1 MSELLQVSNATSTSS
16 SPTTSSAFKVKQT
29 LSWSVHKT
37 GRSLYCSPCKET
49 EVIGTLAKKFNLR
62 IALHNKSEGK
72 KNELNGVEEEWS
84 ENSLEGS
91 DITYKTPGRRNTVY
105 FGMYGD
111 KREYKHKGYLLWK
124 LRDLSTIIN
133 GSNSM
138 KCSFS
143 NYTTSSKCI
152 RRLLTIVK
160 SHTLPVYWSLQ
171 KRFTFSERNKF
182 KSEVKW
188 YIIVYC

>member
-1 MSELLQVSNATSTSS
+1 MSELLQVSNAASTSS
-16 SPTTSSAFKVKQT
+16 SPTTYSAFKTKQT

-37 GRSLYCSPCKET
+37 GRSLFCSPCKKT
-49 EVIGTLAKKFNLR
+49 EVIRTLSQKFNLR
-62 IALHNKSEGK
+62 IALHNKSERK
-72 KNELNGVEEEWS
+72 KNELNEEEEEWI

-91 DITYKTPGRRNTVY
+91 GITYKTPGRRDTVY
-105 FGMYGD
+105 FGMYGG

-124 LRDLSTIIN
+124 LLSTIIN

-138 KCSFS
+138 KFSFS
-143 NYTTSSKCI
+143 KYTTSSKCI

-188 YIIVYC
+188 SIIVYC